1 MPQNDDP
8 YYKEM
13 LYDALAEKYLKNNSS
28 EKGDN
33 KN

>member
-1 MPQNDDP
+1 
-8 YYKEM
+8 M

-33 KN
+33 KNWKVAKLLSY